1 MNAGCC
7 DVVSVFAHLSKL
19 YSPRDQEHGR
29 FVHIIKYVTTIRFQ
43 QSLFWFLLLS
53 ELVNEY
59 LCQDNLEQLT
69 TWFMEGSY
77 KNIW

>member
-19 YSPRDQEHGR
+19 YSPRDQEHGM
-29 FVHIIKYVTTIRFQ
+29 FVHIVKYVTTYSFVY
-43 QSLFWFLLLS
+43 F
-53 ELVNEY
+53 
-59 LCQDNLEQLT
+59 CHDKLEQLT
-69 TWFMEGSY
+69 TRFMEGSY